1 MTMNLSS
8 EILTEE
14 FKRFNEVSLQKDLI
28 EHYNE
33 LVALKLESVHFP
45 PDHSNTD
52 SPERPIRNCTVVSQ
66 TLLHRV
72 ILLFEGA
79 VSALSDKNI
88 YSLALCIRGHY
99 ETTAV
104 LGRLYRRLSSYLNG
118 HISVHDFE
126 KDIYVQ
132 TIGCKHPSLSKAPDP
147 KNIMTQLKEA
157 DKIFDKEFLGQK
169 KEILRDN
176 YEYLCEFAHPNFHSN
191 TVAYNMDK
199 SKNSIIFRYD
209 GVLMNREFIIGY
221 LDISTVA
228 FIWFFDKFKNN
239 VKKIK

>member
-1 MTMNLSS
+1 MTMNLSN

-45 PDHSNTD
+45 PDHSNTN
-52 SPERPIRNCTVVSQ
+52 SPERPIRNCTVVSH
-66 TLLHRV
+66 TLLHRA
-72 ILLFEGA
+72 ILLFEGS
-79 VSALSDKNI
+79 VSALSDKNV
-88 YSLALCIRGHY
+88 YSLALCIRAHY

-118 HISVHDFE
+118 HISVYDFE
-126 KDIYVQ
+126 NDIYVQ
-132 TIGCKHPSLSKAPDP
+132 TVGCRHQSLHKAPNP
-147 KNIMTQLKEA
+147 ENIMNQLDDA
-157 DKIFDKEFLGQK
+157 DKILDKEFFGQK
-169 KEILRDN
+169 KEMLRDN

-191 TVAYNMDK
+191 SIAYNIDK

-209 GVLMNREFIIGY
+209 GILMKRDFIIGY
-221 LDISTVA
+221 LDISTVV
-228 FIWFFDKFKNN
+228 FIWFFNKFKSN

>member
-1 MTMNLSS
+1 MAMNLSN

-66 TLLHRV
+66 TLLHRA

-126 KDIYVQ
+126 NDIYVQ
-132 TIGCKHPSLSKAPDP
+132 AVGCGH
-147 KNIMTQLKEA
+147 
-157 DKIFDKEFLGQK
+157 
-169 KEILRDN
+169 
-176 YEYLCEFAHPNFHSN
+176 
-191 TVAYNMDK
+191 
-199 SKNSIIFRYD
+199 
-209 GVLMNREFIIGY
+209 
-221 LDISTVA
+221 
-228 FIWFFDKFKNN
+228 
-239 VKKIK
+239 